1 VTVLPDAT
9 VSPAVYDEKYY
20 LTACQG
26 YEAWNRSGG
35 SEPAG
40 LYLGLLHEAGITA
53 GERLVDIGAGRGELI
68 AAAAAIGADA
78 TGIEYADSAI
88 GLAAKTLAAQGN
100 PVSAR
105 MLRADARQ
113 IPLGDGCADVVT
125 MIDVIE
131 HLSLEEQHG
140 VLAEAHRVLAP
151 GGRILIHTMPNRL
164 IYDVTYK
171 LLRAGRKSWPA
182 DPRNDYER
190 QMHVGEQTARSIR
203 ARLREAGFEKL
214 DVTHGRMVY
223 DGYLP
228 TPTARRLHRGL
239 ARVRLTAPLTIGDLW
254 GRAIRP

>member
-1 VTVLPDAT
+1 M
-9 VSPAVYDEKYY
+9 VSPAVYDETYY

-35 SEPAG
+35 REPAG
-40 LYLGLLHEAGITA
+40 LYLGLLHEAHVRA

-78 TGIEYADSAI
+78 TGIEYSESALE
-88 GLAAKTLAAQGN
+88 LAAKTLAAHGN
-100 PVSAR
+100 PDLAR
-105 MLRADARQ
+105 MLRADARRL
-113 IPLGDGCADVVT
+113 PLADGCADVVT

-131 HLSLEEQHG
+131 HLSLEEQRD

-171 LLRAGRKSWPA
+171 VLRAGRRSWPA

-190 QMHVGEQTARSIR
+190 QMHVGEQTVGSIR
-203 ARLREAGFEKL
+203 ARLREAQFTSV
-214 DVTHGRMVY
+214 DVSHGRMVY

-228 TPTARRLHRGL
+228 SRSARWLHRNL
-239 ARVRLTAPLTIGDLW
+239 ARARFTAPLTIGDLW
-254 GRAIRP
+254 GRAIRS